1 MDCRNHHSDHGSIPD
16 FHCQSCQSWIHFS
29 DEGKCLKE
37 GHILV
42 KRIECFSLQAV
53 SMLLYLGLSI
63 YFILSVYS
71 YYIIIRIQK
80 RSVIQFLDHEFEATE
95 GEPRINMK
103 CVLCNYNFL
112 KAFSIL

>member
-1 MDCRNHHSDHGSIPD
+1 M
-16 FHCQSCQSWIHFS
+16 
-29 DEGKCLKE
+29 L
-37 GHILV
+37 
-42 KRIECFSLQAV
+42 LQAV

-95 GEPRINMK
+95 GDPTII
-103 CVLCNYNFL
+103 
-112 KAFSIL
+112 SS